1 MNGFRPANK
10 GSETSMGL
18 QKFGTTILT
27 LAVAGIILAGCG
39 RKGDLD
45 RPCTPNIRKTG
56 ENRQPEPVAD
66 KSFFLDPL
74 L

>member
-1 MNGFRPANK
+1 
-10 GSETSMGL
+10 MGL

-45 RPCTPNIRKTG
+45 RPSTPVDQQNIRRTG
-56 ENRQPEPVAD
+56 EDRRPEPVAD